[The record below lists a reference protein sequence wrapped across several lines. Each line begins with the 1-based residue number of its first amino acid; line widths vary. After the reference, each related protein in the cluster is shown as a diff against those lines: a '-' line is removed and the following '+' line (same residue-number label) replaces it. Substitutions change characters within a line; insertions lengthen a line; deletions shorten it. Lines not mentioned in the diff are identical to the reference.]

1 MEERDPLLS
10 EAYRDAGHPAPPPA
24 LDAAILDAAR
34 RAVAPAPRR
43 RWFAWAAPMA
53 TTAVLVLGVSLLFT
67 LRREAP
73 EVLREAPPSPAI
85 PARVPDGAAVSAA
98 PKEYATEKTASPPNV
113 KSRVAGAPHSLSK
126 PDGAPDA
133 GPFAKQRALSAPIEA
148 GTYSTAGPAPRS
160 APASLPPAAV
170 SATALPAS
178 PAREALPEVEPAQ
191 SAVGRAGDNAARR
204 DGAAPKAIFD
214 SPSRQGIGGI
224 TSESAS
230 TPSLTQ
236 WLEHIR
242 LLLRQGRGEEARASL
257 AALRGRYPDF
267 EVPEDLEVLVEPGS
281 PGKVP

>member
-10 EAYRDAGHPAPPPA
+10 EAYRDAGHPVPPPA

-67 LRREAP
+67 LQREAP
-73 EVLREAPPSPAI
+73 ETLREAVPSPAI

-98 PKEYATEKTASPPNV
+98 PEKYAKERTASPLIV
-113 KSRVAGAPHSLSK
+113 KSRVAGAPPLLSK
-126 PDGAPDA
+126 PDGAPDT
-133 GPFAKQRALSAPIEA
+133 GPFAKERALSAPIEA
-148 GTYSTAGPAPRS
+148 GMYSTAGPAPRS
-160 APASLPPAAV
+160 FPASLPPAAV

-178 PAREALPEVEPAQ
+178 PAREALPEVAPAQ
-191 SAVGRAGDNAARR
+191 SAVGRA
-204 DGAAPKAIFD
+204 GAAPKAIFD
-214 SPSRQGIGGI
+214 SPTSQGIGGI

-236 WLEHIR
+236 WLEHVR

-281 PGKVP
+281 PGKVPRP